1 MLIFAAVKR
10 IRMMER
16 KLLLLL
22 TCLFALTASAE
33 RINEQQALEKA
44 RQFMQGKVLN
54 APQKARNVRRAQA
67 SSELQDLY
75 IFNVENDG
83 GFVIV
88 SGDDR
93 TDAILGYSTT
103 GRFDDQDI
111 PENFR
116 AWLQQ
121 TEAEIRSLP
130 TSATPADEGLVP
142 STRRAAIHA
151 KINPLIITSWNQ
163 GNSGNDANTDGV
175 YNIHLP
181 KIGSKYPCTGCVA
194 VVGAQLM
201 YYYQWPQAMTQSVP
215 GYSSS
220 SAANT
225 SADLPPI
232 QFQWSKMKTSYVDND
247 PNTEAVN
254 AVADLLLYSAYA
266 AKMIFGVDGSSGS
279 TYTLAQGLC
288 SYFDYQSTSWQEV
301 DRYDYTASEWDALI
315 YQELASGRP
324 VIYNG
329 SGSGAHA
336 FICDGYDGAGM
347 FHFNWGWGGSYDGY
361 FKLQATNPY
370 GSERIGNFG
379 YIANQSCVIGLQPS
393 SWPAIVDPNADDTW
407 DGPVIEGI
415 VGTASDVS
423 VEGTTIYLSLGNY
436 NEEKYG
442 FGFGFGELNSDGSVT
457 PLETREYYNSTILVP
472 GSYFTSVA
480 FEVSSYNLSDG
491 SHILVPISQLKGETE
506 WKRCKPSELYLEV
519 NVADGN
525 MTIVA
530 HPITALTVNSFD
542 LVNSSNVGISQ
553 TLLTTITNEGE
564 YFDGELYLFL
574 VTSGE
579 LGQQLGYKR
588 LKIASGNTKE
598 CRFPVNLYQAGSYSI
613 RLCTDWKGEKV
624 LAEKVVTIDQDLR
637 ATQFNYTG
645 NLTAGRIQQV
655 DVEVENHAGN
665 YCLPLFLFASTTAN
679 KNYVYA
685 AGSSIEGGSSDEV
698 TFYFLPQQAG
708 AWNLWVATDSQGE
721 NVIGQTTVQ
730 ISEAQAA
737 NLGISSTIQNA
748 SAYVVRAEN
757 FTITVN
763 VTNNGAYDYNDEIQV
778 DLYKL
783 IPGTNGGPWVATK
796 TQDLQLASS
805 ASASLVFT
813 FDDLEDGSS
822 YFYWITYYSEGN
834 GKSVGTPSYQFV
846 YTPEAIKVKTV
857 QDKANAR
864 QFVAKYVNNGTFP
877 VYINADDAKVFS
889 IYVDGDAG
897 YYQACRTT
905 DGRYYINKGDHV
917 IIRTDSEKE
926 IEIHVDKTYTGLS
939 SVGFDD
945 IYDSKAG
952 DDLAAVKAGAGV
964 TDGLYLYRLTNTAG
978 LGFGFTSY
986 SGSTIKEGQF
996 FIACSKKPNGAGRL
1010 EMVWSDEDGD
1020 DVATGIKAVESSN
1033 ADNGAVFS
1041 LQGLSVDHPVKDGLY
1056 IQNGRKIVTKK

>member
-1 MLIFAAVKR
+1 
-10 IRMMER
+10 MER

-44 RQFMQGKVLN
+44 RQFMQGKVIN
-54 APQKARNVRRAQA
+54 APQKARSVRRAQA
-67 SSELQDLY
+67 SAELQDLY
-75 IFNVENDG
+75 IFNVEGNG

-103 GRFDDQDI
+103 GRFDDQNI

-130 TSATPADEGLVP
+130 TSAVPADEGLMP

-163 GNSGNDANTDGV
+163 GNSDNDANTDGV

-225 SADLPPI
+225 SADLSPI
-232 QFQWSKMKTSYVDND
+232 QFQWSKMKTSYVEND

-266 AKMIFGVDGSSGS
+266 AKMDFGIDGSSGS

-288 SYFDYQSTSWQEV
+288 NYFDYQSTSWQEV

-315 YQELASGRP
+315 YQELACGRP
-324 VIYNG
+324 VIYSG

-370 GSERIGNFG
+370 GSEKIGNSGF
-379 YIANQSCVIGLQPS
+379 IANQSCVIGLQPS
-393 SWPAIVDPNADDTW
+393 SWPAIEDPNADDTW
-407 DGPVIEGI
+407 DSAVNEGI
-415 VGTASDVS
+415 VATASDV
-423 VEGTTIYLSLGNY
+423 VVNGTTVTMSFWNNNTGI
-436 NEEKYG
+436 YG
-442 FGFGFGELNSDGSVT
+442 FNFGIGELNSNGSIT
-457 PLETREYYNSTILVP
+457 PIQCYENYSSTDL
-472 GSYFTSVA
+472 GKGMGYSFS
-480 FEVSSYNLSDG
+480 FNFSSYDLSDG
-491 SHILVPISQLKGETE
+491 SHILVPISQLRGETE
-506 WKRCKPSELYLEV
+506 WKRCKPSDLYFEV
-519 NVADGN
+519 NVANGN

-530 HPITALTVNSFD
+530 HPITALTVTNFD
-542 LVNSSNVGISQ
+542 LVNSSNVGITQ
-553 TLLTTITNEGE
+553 TILTTITNEGDH
-564 YFDGELYLFL
+564 FDGELYLFL
-574 VTSGE
+574 VTSGGSV
-579 LGQQLGYKR
+579 GQVGYKR

-598 CRFPVNLYQAGSYSI
+598 CRISVNLFQAGTYTL
-613 RLCTDWKGEKV
+613 RLCSDWKGENV
-624 LAEKVVTIDQDLR
+624 LAEKAVTIDQDLR
-637 ATQFNYTG
+637 ATQFSYTG

-665 YCLPLFLFASTTAN
+665 YCLPLYLFASTTAN

-698 TFYFLPQQAG
+698 TFYFLPDQAG

-730 ISEAQAA
+730 ITEAQEA
-737 NLGISSTIQNA
+737 NLKISSTVQNA

-822 YFYWITYYSEGN
+822 YFYYITYFSKGT
-834 GKSVGTPSYQFV
+834 GKWAATPSYQFV
-846 YTPEAIKVKTV
+846 YTPKAIKVKTV

-864 QFVAKYVNNGTFP
+864 QFVAKYVNNGAFS
-877 VYINADDAKVFS
+877 VYVNAADAKVFS

-897 YYQACRTT
+897 YYQACRTEN
-905 DGRYYINKGDHV
+905 GKYYINVGDHV

-926 IEIHVDKTYTGLS
+926 VEIHVDKTYTGPS

-964 TDGLYLYRLTNTAG
+964 TDDLYLYRLTNTAG
-978 LGFGFTSY
+978 LGFGFTSFT
-986 SGSTIKEGQF
+986 GTTIKEGQF
-996 FIACSKKPNGAGRL
+996 FIACSKKPEDAARL
-1010 EMVWSDEDGD
+1010 NMVWLDEDGNVMED
-1020 DVATGIKAVESSN
+1020 EATGIKAVESSDAN
-1033 ADNGAVFS
+1033 NGVIYS
-1041 LQGLSVDHPVKDGLY
+1041 LQGLRVDHPVKDGLY
-1056 IQNGRKIVTKK
+1056 IQNGKKIVMKK